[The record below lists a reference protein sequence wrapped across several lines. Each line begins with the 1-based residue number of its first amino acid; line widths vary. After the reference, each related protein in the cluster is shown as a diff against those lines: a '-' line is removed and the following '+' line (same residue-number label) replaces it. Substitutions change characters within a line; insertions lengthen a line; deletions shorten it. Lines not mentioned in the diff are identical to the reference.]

1 MDYAKAAQHEA
12 PATTLLRHAFGKT
25 GETAL
30 RRAQNHPGGW
40 MARESEK

>member
-1 MDYAKAAQHEA
+1 MDYAKAAQHEE

-30 RRAQNHPGGW
+30 RRAQDRPGGR
-40 MARESEK
+40 MARGSEK